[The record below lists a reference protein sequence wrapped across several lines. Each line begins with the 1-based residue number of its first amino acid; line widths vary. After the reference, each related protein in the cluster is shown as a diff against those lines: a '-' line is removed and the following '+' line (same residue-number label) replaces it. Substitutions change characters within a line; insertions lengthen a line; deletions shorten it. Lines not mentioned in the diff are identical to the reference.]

1 LIHNLASYLPNW
13 SKKLNKMKKS
23 NIIASLLIVASIITL
38 NSCKK
43 KTEVDNESQSVV
55 DNAVCEQ
62 QFMSIQPVVSE
73 KGITQSGIKRTTG
86 FETWTILGALGNGTI
101 TPSANDTID
110 SNADGIY
117 DNGPVTFQLTYTTG
131 FVGNDGI
138 PRTGSL
144 NITTAKRWSAFN
156 NTITIDLVNFV
167 VNGSVTYSGQVKI
180 TRTSALSVT
189 CEVLNGH
196 CSNGSWNI
204 DYTGT
209 KTLTQIG
216 GQNTPNIEADDIYS
230 ITGNSSGVNR
240 EGRAFTTS
248 ITNALVKK
256 SSCKFITSGSLD
268 LTPEGFK
275 TRTVDFGSGE
285 CDDDATYTVNG
296 QTISFKLK

>member
-1 LIHNLASYLPNW
+1 
-13 SKKLNKMKKS
+13 MKKS

-55 DNAVCEQ
+55 DNAICEQ
-62 QFMSIQPVVSE
+62 QFMAIQPVVSE
-73 KGITQSGIKRTTG
+73 KGIQENGIKRTTAALDS
-86 FETWTILGALGNGTI
+86 FLILGAIGNPTI

-110 SNADGIY
+110 ANADGFY
-117 DNGPVTFQLTYTTG
+117 DNGPVTFELKYLPG
-131 FVGNDGI
+131 FLGNDGI

-144 NITTAKRWSAFN
+144 KITTAKRWSAFN
-156 NTITIDLVNFV
+156 NTVTVDLVNFV
-167 VNGSVTYSGQVKI
+167 VNGTVTYSGQVKI
-180 TRTSALSVT
+180 TRTNALSVT

-196 CSNGSWNI
+196 CTNGSWNI
-204 DYTGT
+204 DYQGT
-209 KTLTQIG
+209 KTLTQKQ
-216 GQNTPNIEADDIYS
+216 GQNTPNTEADDVYE

-240 EGRAFTTS
+240 EGRAFTTN
-248 ITNALVKK
+248 ITNPLVKK

-268 LTPEGFK
+268 LTPDGFK
-275 TRTVDFGSGE
+275 TRTVDFGSGA